1 MNFEFSLAVAGL
13 ESLKGED
20 AFRRSMSE
28 SFGALGFKWFTYASI
43 DAEEIRT
50 SNEAGTPTN
59 LIYLSTIDPNWV
71 AHYLE
76 HGYAQIDPIVR
87 TCAENRLPMV
97 WNDKFQANRRSQN
110 ETQFMRDAVEFG
122 VHKGL
127 SIPIHGPR
135 GEFGMVSLYS
145 DAAEVEFERTANQ
158 YKFNALSV
166 AYQYH
171 DAIQKAFREQPSAPP
186 PVPLTDRELEIL
198 KWTVAGKTAWEIG
211 AILKISE
218 RTVNFH
224 VQNVLEKFGV
234 HNKTHAAAKAVNMG
248 LIPR

>member
-1 MNFEFSLAVAGL
+1 MNMESRTTVEGLDSLH
-13 ESLKGED
+13 SED
-20 AFRRSMSE
+20 AFRRSMTG
-28 SFGALGFKWFTYASI
+28 SFSALGFRWFTYASM
-43 DAEEIRT
+43 DPEDLKP
-50 SNEAGTPTN
+50 SGEAGTPPN
-59 LIYLSTIDPNWV
+59 VIYLTTVDPNWV

-76 HGYAQIDPIVR
+76 QGYAQIDPIVR
-87 TCAENRLPMV
+87 SCTEKRLPLV
-97 WNDKFQANRRSQN
+97 WNDMFKANSRNALEDQM
-110 ETQFMRDAVEFG
+110 MRDAREFG

-135 GEFGMVSLYS
+135 GEFGMISLYS
-145 DAAEVEFERTANQ
+145 DVSDAAFERAANHRK
-158 YKFNALSV
+158 YDALTI

-171 DAIQKAFREQPSAPP
+171 DAIQTALREAPLAPP
-186 PVPLTDRELEIL
+186 PVPLTERELEIL

-211 AILKISE
+211 TILKISE

-224 VQNVLEKFGV
+224 IQNVLEKFGV